1 MSLPERPGLL
11 HAIPVCNLLLIMWL
25 LSWFSAGLVRQSGVK
40 VEMSP
45 SQFQLERYRETYVI
59 TLGAG
64 EGTPRIHFGR
74 DAVTM
79 EELQLRLKEVFTNSN
94 RAETIVLLRTDAGTP
109 VGVER
114 KVSEMVL
121 GMGLRLGLLGTEA
134 PPAEPVQPSNPPR

>member
-25 LSWFSAGLVRQSGVK
+25 LSWFSAGLIRQSGVK

-64 EGTPRIHFGR
+64 EGAPRIHFGR

-79 EELQLRLKEVFTNSN
+79 EELKLRLKQVFTESN

-134 PPAEPVQPSNPPR
+134 PPPEPTQPSNPPR